1 MDHEA
6 GGKRRSGELERRCWE
21 GRTNRP
27 LGIRRLRR
35 VLERTGKS
43 TLQNRQFFMVSKTY
57 ETFPTKG
64 FLKAER
70 ALIESKGWVYDSAKG
85 AYRP

>member
-1 MDHEA
+1 
-6 GGKRRSGELERRCWE
+6 
-21 GRTNRP
+21 
-27 LGIRRLRR
+27 
-35 VLERTGKS
+35 
-43 TLQNRQFFMVSKTY
+43 MVSKTY